1 AGLRHRVA
9 IDTVTADYG
18 QVFQEAMGEGSLLNR
33 SGCDAI
39 LVALDH
45 RGLQLDRPRLDDG
58 KTFVDAQAEQL
69 RAMVSA
75 FRANSGGPT
84 VRQSLA
90 QPPESLFGSY
100 DRRAEGSVR
109 SMIDRMN
116 AAIVAIAAETGSYF
130 LDVAALAEQV
140 GSSRWFDPIAWNA
153 YKMPFAGDC
162 ADIYADWLA
171 RLIAAIRGQSRKC
184 LVLDLDNTCWG
195 GVIGDDGLD
204 GI

>member
-1 AGLRHRVA
+1 KALERHRANSGNVGMPGFKLGIASNATMDMITDVIPSAGLRHRVA

-45 RGLQLDRPRLDDG
+45 RGLQLDRPRLDGG

-69 RAMVSA
+69 RSMVSA
-75 FRANSGGPT
+75 FRANSGGAT
-84 VRQSLA
+84 VLQSLA

-109 SMIDRMN
+109 SMI
-116 AAIVAIAAETGSYF
+116 
-130 LDVAALAEQV
+130 
-140 GSSRWFDPIAWNA
+140 
-153 YKMPFAGDC
+153 
-162 ADIYADWLA
+162 
-171 RLIAAIRGQSRKC
+171 
-184 LVLDLDNTCWG
+184 
-195 GVIGDDGLD
+195 
-204 GI
+204 